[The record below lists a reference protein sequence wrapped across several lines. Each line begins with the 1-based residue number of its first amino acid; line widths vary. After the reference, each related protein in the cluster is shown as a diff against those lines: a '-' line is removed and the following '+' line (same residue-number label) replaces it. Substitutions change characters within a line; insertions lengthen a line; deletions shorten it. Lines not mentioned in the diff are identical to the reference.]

1 MRVTQESEG
10 FEKLASELSYL
21 QRKALRRLG
30 RGRSIGRSMAAD
42 PLLAR
47 CFVIDSPPLPV
58 HGDVMEYCDWEARA
72 LHAFAHPALTDY
84 GRELLSALEA
94 LTSSNSTEE

>member
-1 MRVTQESEG
+1 MRTAQKFEG

-30 RGRSIGRSMAAD
+30 RGGSIGRSTAAD

-47 CFVIDSPPLPV
+47 CFIIDCPPLPPHSNV
-58 HGDVMEYCDWEARA
+58 VEYCDWETRA
-72 LHAFAHPALTDY
+72 HHAFASPVLTDY
-84 GRELLSALEA
+84 GRGLLSALEELHA
-94 LTSSNSTEE
+94 TNSTKE